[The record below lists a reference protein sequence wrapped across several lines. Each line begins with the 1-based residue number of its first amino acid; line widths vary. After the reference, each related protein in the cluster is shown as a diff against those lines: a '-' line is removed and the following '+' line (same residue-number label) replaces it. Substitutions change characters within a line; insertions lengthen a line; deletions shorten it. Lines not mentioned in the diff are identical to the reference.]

1 MPQMILSVRSGR
13 HHCDGRLLPKVTF
26 FSNATPL
33 SPNEQRLRTDKRERE
48 VATRAHGA

>member
-13 HHCDGRLLPKVTF
+13 HHCDGRLPLQIL

>member
-13 HHCDGRLLPKVTF
+13 HLCDGRLQIL
-26 FSNATPL
+26 FSYATPL
-33 SPNEQRLRTDKRERE
+33 TPNEQRMRTDKRERE